1 MAGSQSGMND
11 KCKIRLAR
19 L

>member
-11 KCKIRLAR
+11 KCKIR
-19 L
+19 